1 MFGKY
6 EKLVQLRLCQLL
18 RMKKCHFFFSHHRND
33 VVFTHSQQKCSLC
46 RRSHRPGTLSLSSP
60 NICPQHPIL
69 ETLQSAFL
77 PQYKGPTLQFV
88 QRNADFVSF
97 ACFKLYISKQ
107 QMLIQQTFRPV
118 AANILQT
125 ESVLILYVHG
135 VLNYDFTK
143 NFSHAT
149 FSNIYVWHTHT
160 HARTHTHTHTHT
172 YILQHYYADLLMVNN
187 QAYGLYIM
195 QQNLVLNGTWA
206 WWKIYFSEAL
216 ESRWAKL
223 QIPVLKWTYL

>member
-1 MFGKY
+1 MSSVLWHLHNELLSVTSHTIVIIILKGRYNYKRLCVVGRIILKLMFGKY

-149 FSNIYVWHTHT
+149 FSNIYV
-160 HARTHTHTHTHT
+160 
-172 YILQHYYADLLMVNN
+172 
-187 QAYGLYIM
+187 
-195 QQNLVLNGTWA
+195 
-206 WWKIYFSEAL
+206 
-216 ESRWAKL
+216 
-223 QIPVLKWTYL
+223 